1 MNPSRRSKIID
12 MNSIITR
19 ALLSLLI
26 TLGGV
31 ALFYLLNRTKPKKP
45 LFQFDATE
53 WQAKRAE
60 RKARLESRS
69 ILTRAETEE
78 LRIIQS
84 VDDHDEAIRN
94 GYRMDII
101 SVTSPKIKEKQQK
114 RHEELVK
121 RNPLFKNAP
130 PAPPFLYRSPNVQR
144 IELESRSR
152 AAADV
157 GTAFVFYNT
166 GSNYDSD
173 VQASYVM
180 VRTPE
185 RWTAFD
191 VIYQRDEDLL
201 SIIQQHCNATTL
213 IQPPKGPIVERVWK
227 PISKTW
233 A

>member
-1 MNPSRRSKIID
+1 MNH
-12 MNSIITR
+12 IITR

-26 TLGGV
+26 ALGGV

-84 VDDHDEAIRN
+84 IDDHDEAIRN
-94 GYRMDII
+94 GYRMEII
-101 SVTSPKIKEKQQK
+101 SITSPKIKEKQQA
-114 RHEELVK
+114 RHEEFVK
-121 RNPLFKNAP
+121 RNPMFKDAP
-130 PAPPFLYRSPNVQR
+130 LAPPFLYRSPNVQR
-144 IELESRSR
+144 IELEARAR
-152 AAADV
+152 AAADL

-173 VQASYVM
+173 IYATYIM
-180 VRTPE
+180 VRTDTPE

-191 VIYQRDEDLL
+191 ITYTTDEDLL
-201 SIIQQHCNATTL
+201 SIIRQHYNATTL
-213 IQPPKGPIVERVWK
+213 IMAPQGPIVERVWK